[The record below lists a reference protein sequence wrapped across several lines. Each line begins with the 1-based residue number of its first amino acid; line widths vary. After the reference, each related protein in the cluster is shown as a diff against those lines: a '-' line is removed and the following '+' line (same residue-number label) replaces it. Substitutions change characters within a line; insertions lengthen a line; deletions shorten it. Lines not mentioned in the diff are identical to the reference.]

1 MPDSNAGQRKMMRG
15 MSPGGGSPF
24 HDSMP
29 AGGTHTTR
37 ASQKL
42 DRQAYDVIILG
53 DVSARRLGA
62 DRVAKKQI
70 KTREERA
77 ARREQS

>member
-37 ASQKL
+37 ASQK
-42 DRQAYDVIILG
+42 R
-53 DVSARRLGA
+53 A